1 MGTSQGCLG
10 EGVGALAPWLP
21 ITVRNQHVLF
31 GAMLSPHGQGLE
43 SWSLQGQCANG
54 LCRERHRVW
63 APSLSTSWWFAVCG
77 EEACPPRLGLTLVPQ
92 CRLRWLVT
100 DSVCSRCH

>member
-31 GAMLSPHGQGLE
+31 GAMLSPHGAGF
-43 SWSLQGQCANG
+43 G
-54 LCRERHRVW
+54 V
-63 APSLSTSWWFAVCG
+63 
-77 EEACPPRLGLTLVPQ
+77 LVPAGPVRQ
-92 CRLRWLVT
+92 WLVQGASSGVGT
-100 DSVCSRCH
+100 IAVHLLVVCSVW